1 MSNLSRST
9 PCAME
14 RKLIEKLALVASHT
28 DNVVIITNQNG
39 LIEWVNNAFTK
50 LTEYTLDEVTG
61 RKPSKILQGKN
72 TDPSTT
78 AYMRQQLDKQQGFKA
93 EVINYSKSGREYLL
107 EINVQPIFSDLIRTL
122 PQRAA

>member
-1 MSNLSRST
+1 
-9 PCAME
+9 ME